1 MHIIIILFEIK
12 GWPIGQPFLF
22 N

>member
-1 MHIIIILFEIK
+1 MHIIILFEIK